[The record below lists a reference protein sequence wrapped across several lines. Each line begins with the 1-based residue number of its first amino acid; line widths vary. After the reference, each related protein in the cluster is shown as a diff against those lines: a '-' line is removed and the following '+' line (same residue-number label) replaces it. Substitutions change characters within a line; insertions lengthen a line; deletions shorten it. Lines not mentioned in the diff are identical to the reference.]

1 MPSAAPEFMRF
12 TAPDAAVLASGIR
25 DTRAKLAAA
34 ETRNDM
40 AAVIE
45 HAADLAGMLTT
56 ARQEAAALEVLRKHE
71 PMAKSLP
78 SAEPLAW
85 YWNAL
90 ATALQYVGEREL
102 AEPYFAEAVSV
113 AHAGGWRRIE
123 AMALHHWGRSLV
135 EQARLGEAESRISQA
150 LVIREELGECQESSR
165 SALFK
170 LAQLRAAG
178 DA

>member
-1 MPSAAPEFMRF
+1 MSSAPTEFMRF
-12 TAPDAAVLASGIR
+12 TAPDAAALASGIH

-34 ETRNDM
+34 ESRSDM
-40 AAVIE
+40 AAVVE

-90 ATALQYVGEREL
+90 ATALQYLGEREL

-113 AHAGGWRRIE
+113 AKAGGWRRIE
-123 AMALHHWGRSLV
+123 AMTLHHWGRSLA
-135 EQARLGEAESRISQA
+135 EQARLHEAESRISQA
-150 LVIREELGECQESSR
+150 LVIREEIGERQESSR
-165 SALFK
+165 IALVK
-170 LAQLRAAG
+170 LAQLRAAS